1 MNLFEPYLSQW
12 GLEVDGEPVI
22 TATSRLLPVRHH
34 GLPAMLKI
42 STHEE
47 AQAGGR
53 VLAWWNGDGAARVLA
68 IDGDVLLMERALGH
82 RFLAAMARSGQDD
95 EATRII
101 CNVITELHQPR
112 AKDPPPDLVPLS
124 VWFREL
130 EPAAARYGGSLVR
143 SAASARALLADP
155 QDVRVLHGDI
165 HHENILDFGERG
177 WLAIDPKGL
186 IGERGFDYANIF
198 TNPDLSDPT
207 LPVATLPDRFQQ
219 RLAIVTEQSG
229 IEHRRL
235 LHWIIAWC
243 GLSAVWFIEDG
254 LSPEIDFR
262 IAELAIAELDR

>member
-1 MNLFEPYLSQW
+1 
-12 GLEVDGEPVI
+12 
-22 TATSRLLPVRHH
+22 
-34 GLPAMLKI
+34 LKI
-42 STHEE
+42 STNEE
-47 AQAGGR
+47 ERGGGR
-53 VLAWWNGDGAARVLA
+53 VLAWWDGKGAARVLA
-68 IDGDVLLMERALGH
+68 IDGDAVLMERALGD
-82 RFLAAMARSGQDD
+82 RSLAAMARSGQDD

-101 CNVITELHQPR
+101 CDAIAQLHQPR
-112 AKDPPPDLVPLS
+112 AKNPTPNLIPLS

-130 EPAAARYGGSLVR
+130 EAAAARYGGPLVR
-143 SAASARALLADP
+143 SAASARALLANP

-207 LPVATLPDRFQQ
+207 LPVATLPERFQQ
-219 RLAIVTEQSG
+219 RLATVTEQSG